1 MAISKKPSLFIS
13 LLLLLLLVSA
23 AHGAQPAD
31 ARDTAAAAGDGGERV
46 TVRTSGH
53 GHGYSSHSGGGH
65 TSGGGGDTSE
75 HGGAG
80 VVDPRNLNARSHR
93 SGAACRAA
101 LGRSS
106 VVACGLVG
114 AILAVALLP

>member
-1 MAISKKPSLFIS
+1 MASSKKPSLFVSI
-13 LLLLLLLVSA
+13 LLLLLLVSA

-31 ARDTAAAAGDGGERV
+31 ARDTAAAAGDGGDRV
-46 TVRTSGH
+46 TVRTTGH

-65 TSGGGGDTSE
+65 TSGGGTSE

-80 VVDPRNLNARSHR
+80 VVDPRNLNGRSHR
-93 SGAACRAA
+93 SGVASRAA

-106 VVACGLVG
+106 LAACSLVG
-114 AILAVALLP
+114 TILAVVLLP